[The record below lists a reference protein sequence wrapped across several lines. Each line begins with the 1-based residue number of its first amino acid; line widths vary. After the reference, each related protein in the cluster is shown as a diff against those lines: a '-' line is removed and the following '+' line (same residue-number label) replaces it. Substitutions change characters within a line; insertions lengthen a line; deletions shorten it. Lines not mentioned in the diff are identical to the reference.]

1 MSELTFA
8 QITAAQAYDQD
19 AVTAVLAEMDSR
31 IHSLA
36 SKSAGILATNPARFA
51 DYAEEF
57 RQDAMVALLEYLP
70 RWAGDSVDAF
80 REYLYGAMA
89 GELKAKVSGE
99 RHSGVDRNA
108 FSTFKAMVAEAD
120 GDVYLAEKLAQ
131 TLPEKGKRLSADRA
145 NAARLAWQGP
155 VSIDKTSDDED
166 ETSILHT
173 LAVTDESNDEIRPK
187 VGQGA
192 ALEALAVLQRY
203 SSARSV
209 LSALPRSAEDVDAIE
224 DTVTITRDSAKYV
237 TEAVAILRSYV
248 STVAD
253 GELAEDLREVADERR
268 EERAARIGMVHTSLD
283 GMRSKVQAEAVRMSF
298 GIADRKCFGT
308 GDSGD
313 LEGLAEALE
322 VSPVQARDARSRGLK
337 SFAKGFIK
345 LFATSDEHAA
355 ELAGEAA
362 KNLSPRGRK

>member
-31 IHSLA
+31 IVSLA
-36 SKSAGILATNPARFA
+36 AKSAGILATNPARYA

-57 RQDAMVALLEYLP
+57 KQDAMVALLEYLP

-89 GELKAKVSGE
+89 GELKAKVSAE
-99 RHSGVDRNA
+99 RHAGVDRNA

-120 GDVYLAEKLAQ
+120 GDLYLAEKLAQ

-155 VSIDKTSDDED
+155 VSIDKTSDDDE

-173 LAVTDESNDEIRPK
+173 LAVTDETPDVRPK
-187 VGQGA
+187 VGHGA

-253 GELAEDLREVADERR
+253 GALAEDLREVADERR
-268 EERAARIGMVHTSLD
+268 EERAARIGMVHASLD
-283 GMRSKVQAEAVRMSF
+283 GMRSATQAEAVRMSF
-298 GIADRKCFGT
+298 GIAERKCFGT

-313 LEGLAEALE
+313 LEGLAEALD
-322 VSPVQARDARSRGLK
+322 VTPVQARDARSRGFK

-355 ELAGEAA
+355 ELTAEAA